1 MAEQI
6 GPPGRARITRCGGCS
21 GRGWYGRGYECPDCE
36 GTGWQLW
43 KACPRCG
50 DIGWDRVGDGQY
62 ACRISCGYRWGED
75 DPAWQAQRLP
85 DELLSDQAPEPPAAG
100 QETVTVTMTAGSEP
114 PQWPGR

>member
-6 GPPGRARITRCGGCS
+6 EPPGRARVTRCGGCNA
-21 GRGWYGRGYECPDCE
+21 RGWYGQGYKCSDCE

-50 DIGWDRVGDGQY
+50 DIGYDRVGDGQY

-75 DPAWQAQRLP
+75 DPGWQAQRLP
-85 DELLSDQAPEPPAAG
+85 DRLLPPPAPTSSPPRA
-100 QETVTVTMTAGSEP
+100 TASVTMTSDYEP
-114 PQWPGR
+114 PRWPGR